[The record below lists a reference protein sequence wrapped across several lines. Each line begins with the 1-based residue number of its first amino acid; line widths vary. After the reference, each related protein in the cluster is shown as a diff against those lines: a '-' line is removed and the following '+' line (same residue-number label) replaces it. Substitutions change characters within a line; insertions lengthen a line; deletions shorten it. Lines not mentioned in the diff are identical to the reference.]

1 MDPYVQK
8 LWRYRELLHG
18 ELPIAARLTIQWL
31 LVDAVREHTH
41 LKPQASPWEAIE
53 RPQLVSVANDVLEQ
67 AVTLMGA
74 QFGVLQLYVSAQ
86 DTLLMIAA
94 RNFAPD
100 FADRFACFTP
110 DGRTACSRALA
121 SQRRVIVE
129 DVANDELFAPHA
141 DAALSA
147 GFRSLQATPVTQQSG
162 EVVGIITTHY
172 AAPRAIQQDR
182 LGRLDEYVRGASS
195 EIVAA
200 CA

>member
-8 LWRYRELLHG
+8 LWQYRELLHG
-18 ELPIAARLTIQWL
+18 ELPVPARITIEWL
-31 LVDAVREHTH
+31 LVSAVRKHTH
-41 LKPQASPWEAIE
+41 LKPQASPWDTVEKPHI
-53 RPQLVSVANDVLEQ
+53 VTVANDVLEQ

-74 QFGVLQLYVSAQ
+74 QFGVMQLYVSPQ
-86 DTLLMIAA
+86 DTLLMIAE
-94 RNFAPD
+94 RNFAPE

-121 SQRRVIVE
+121 SQRRVIVD

-147 GFRSLQATPVTQQSG
+147 GFHSLQATPVIRPSG

-172 AAPRAIQQDR
+172 AAPHGIQKDR
-182 LGRLDEYVRGASS
+182 FGRLDEYVRDAAPR
-195 EIVAA
+195 ILAA